1 MRVHEDAR
9 CLLMLDILS
18 VLLLHLFWGS
28 PHVSRCRCV
37 VAVTYRGPHVASSS
51 SNSIGGASRSFVQ
64 CVRDVAPSCMAYYWS
79 AEGKLGLHL
88 LLIFP
93 LYTHGP
99 TVPPKPAGR
108 LGATGHRLVS
118 PGDAKQ
124 GVRGGFLLKVG
135 GFSYIN
141 CIPVYPACIL
151 MYPEKYVFFR
161 ILVYPGVF
169 MCILS
174 MS

>member
-108 LGATGHRLVS
+108 LGATGQSQTGQPRRCQARQTRRAS
-118 PGDAKQ
+118 TRCESAPSSS
-124 GVRGGFLLKVG
+124 R
-135 GFSYIN
+135 SSR
-141 CIPVYPACIL
+141 ACA
-151 MYPEKYVFFR
+151 R
-161 ILVYPGVF
+161 RAG
-169 MCILS
+169 S
-174 MS
+174 GSSTSA